1 MVHLDMVILG
11 LEEVVMVIMVITGY
25 LDMEMEE
32 AAEDMGNDAQIHF
45 QIINKKTDKYFSPK
59 VLIMR
64 ALNIF

>member
-45 QIINKKTDKYFSPK
+45 QIINQKLTIISHKKY
-59 VLIMR
+59 
-64 ALNIF
+64 